1 MVHAQ
6 RTVPEDSMFE
16 PPPQE
21 KPSPTS
27 TSVWIGVIVVVI
39 VVAAVMLYMMVSKGP
54 AVPTASA
61 PAAPTAK
68 ADPVHDLK
76 IQRAAMDKDSS
87 GTIAVWAIAIENRS
101 PSYSYSNIEYETSY
115 LNADGKV
122 IASNKGT
129 LSLTLGPQEQK
140 SAQLRDLTYPS
151 GTATYKIRVTS
162 ATSQAE

>member
-1 MVHAQ
+1 
-6 RTVPEDSMFE
+6 MFE

-21 KPSPTS
+21 KQSSTS

-39 VVAAVMLYMMVSKGP
+39 VVAAAMLFMMTMKGP
-54 AVPTASA
+54 GTPASSA

-76 IQRAAMDKDSS
+76 IQRAAMDKDNS
-87 GTIAVWAIAIENRS
+87 GTIAIWAITIENRS
-101 PSYSYSNIEYETSY
+101 PYYSYSNIAYETSY

-129 LSLTLGPQEQK
+129 LPLSLGPAGEK
-140 SAQLRDLTYPS
+140 NTQLRDLTYPN
-151 GTATYKIRVTS
+151 GTASYKIRVTS

>member
-1 MVHAQ
+1 
-6 RTVPEDSMFE
+6 MFE
-16 PPPQE
+16 PPQE
-21 KPSPTS
+21 KQSS
-27 TSVWIGVIVVVI
+27 SSNSLWIGVLVVVI
-39 VVAAVMLYMMVSKGP
+39 AVAAAMLFMMTSKRP
-54 AVPTASA
+54 ASPAASA

-87 GTIAVWAIAIENRS
+87 GTIAVWAITIENRS
-101 PSYSYSNIEYETSY
+101 PSYSYSNIAYETSY

-129 LSLTLGPQEQK
+129 LSLTLGPQGEK
-140 SAQLRDLTYPS
+140 NTQLRDLTYPS
-151 GTATYKIRVTS
+151 GTATYRIRVTS

>member
-1 MVHAQ
+1 
-6 RTVPEDSMFE
+6 MFE

-21 KPSPTS
+21 KPSSTS
-27 TSVWIGVIVVVI
+27 KSVWIGVIVVVI
-39 VVAAVMLYMMVSKGP
+39 VVAAAMLFTMTTKGP
-54 AVPTASA
+54 GTPAATA

-87 GTIAVWAIAIENRS
+87 GTIAIWAITIENRS

-129 LSLTLGPQEQK
+129 LPLSLGPEGEK
-140 SAQLRDLTYPS
+140 NTQLRDLTYPA
-151 GTATYKIRVTS
+151 GTASYKIRVTA